1 MKEFRVINSK
11 GLELE
16 VTENELYK
24 IAEHWI
30 DEHNQ
35 FEHDY
40 AESNGENLE
49 ERLYDYPYDFSEVE
63 EILIEY
69 MQCKVIE
76 IDNDGEVYRNTE
88 RLYHTLLG

>member
-1 MKEFRVINSK
+1 MREFRVINSK

-16 VTENELYK
+16 VTESELYK

-49 ERLYDYPYDFSEVE
+49 ERLYDYPYDFSQVE

-76 IDNDGEVYRNTE
+76 LDNDGEVYRDTE
-88 RLYHTLLG
+88 EMYHTLLG